1 MVLDG
6 RRRQNPSGGKGC
18 QHKRGA
24 QSACQIYFTNRTLTG
39 HGVSRLEAARQQA
52 SCTSRQGSSQLA
64 CQLFFTDY
72 TLTGQRDA
80 SWPWMSDAGPVR
92 RKGLSGWAGHVQ
104 SACRINSTSRTLSRN
119 GASLAFR
126 PKGSRRLALPR
137 DGPLHLA
144 CPLSFTDYTLT
155 VQPDAFPVAGFGQCP
170 TIPQAALSN
179 AFVRTVLAIFISP
192 IALCLGAKRIANS
205 FSPIAF

>member
-6 RRRQNPSGGKGC
+6 RRRQDPSGGKGC
-18 QHKRGA
+18 QHKRVA
-24 QSACQIYFTNRTLTG
+24 QSACQIYFTSRTLTG
-39 HGVSRLEAARQQA
+39 DGVSRLETVRQQA
-52 SCTSRQGSSQLA
+52 VVHFPGMARRSVVR
-64 CQLFFTDY
+64 QLFFTDY
-72 TLTGQRDA
+72 TLAGQRDA

-92 RKGLSGWAGHVQ
+92 RKGLSGWAGRVQ

-155 VQPDAFPVAGFGQCP
+155 VQPDAFPLPG
-170 TIPQAALSN
+170 SDN
-179 AFVRTVLAIFISP
+179 ARRFRRPRCQTPSFAR
-192 IALCLGAKRIANS
+192 CLPFLFHRS
-205 FSPIAF
+205 HSV